1 MLNTAACL
9 HAPSTPAVPSVSGV
23 NRASSWSPLGVVPA
37 PLSFATAG
45 PASTPG
51 VGPHY
56 SGQPLA
62 HQGIA
67 PGAAPLNSFQS
78 PHPLNTPSASPGPGG
93 GCGANLAPVS
103 VAYVSPSAIE
113 TFDDAHG
120 GCMRK
125 WAWSKLDRLP
135 KTEGAAAALG
145 TAVHSQHEDWLRYGK
160 PYDLTK
166 REGEI
171 AHATLHLLPA
181 PGVANVEG
189 ETKFQL
195 NGITYGG
202 KLDGE
207 WLEQA
212 GWPRLASHPPE
223 GLQDI
228 TPWSRA
234 VVLDH
239 KTGNKNYFKLAREQL
254 LGHPQAP
261 IYAARSFQKYQTPI
275 VELRWNYATTTGK
288 PKPFPSWHVVRPEDV
303 HGVWAEQ
310 VERPAKRLLEV
321 VSQANHER
329 AQGRPF
335 GALQLPPNYNACAAY
350 GGCPFRSKCQLTGP
364 QEIQAHMTQVS
375 VQQQQQDFLQRIMPQ
390 GAAPAAAAPLPG
402 LAAPVQAP
410 PPMAPPPMQ
419 GPPAYGTPTHD
430 PNYVHDG
437 KGAYMF
443 APGGVI
449 QTQPAAPVQTAPVA
463 QTAPVPPMSQGYGP
477 AINPPES
484 QLPPAQV
491 AAAQAELAPAVVE
504 PAPKPA
510 KTKAKKDETDVL
522 GSVLAGLCSNPAAFQ
537 IPPEQI
543 ALHAKAIAAAV
554 SA

>member
-1 MLNTAACL
+1 
-9 HAPSTPAVPSVSGV
+9 
-23 NRASSWSPLGVVPA
+23 
-37 PLSFATAG
+37 LSFATAG

-67 PGAAPLNSFQS
+67 PGAVPL
-78 PHPLNTPSASPGPGG
+78 LD
-93 GCGANLAPVS
+93 PVS

-145 TAVHSQHEDWLRYGK
+145 TAVHSQHEDWLRHGK

-171 AHATLHLLPA
+171 AHATLHLLPP

-223 GLQDI
+223 GLQEI

-303 HGVWAEQ
+303 HGVWLEQ

-364 QEIQAHMTQVS
+364 QEIQAHMTQQS
-375 VQQQQQDFLQRIMPQ
+375 VQQQQQDFLQRIMP
-390 GAAPAAAAPLPG
+390 GATAPAAAAPLPG
-402 LAAPVQAP
+402 LAAPVQA

-449 QTQPAAPVQTAPVA
+449 QTQPTAPAAPVVQAPVLA
-463 QTAPVPPMSQGYGP
+463 AAVPPMSQGYGP

-491 AAAQAELAPAVVE
+491 AAAQAEIAPPVVE
-504 PAPKPA
+504 QAPK
-510 KTKAKKDETDVL
+510 KTKAKKDDTDVL